1 MYHPINAFNLVK
13 RVVKYLTK
21 ISNNEYIQKTF
32 ASSPEGVNFIFVQL
46 ANGIYNL
53 EENYNMTPTD
63 LVNGIIRDS
72 ATSKIYKSAKGL
84 ELEDILYVQ
93 DVANIIKNYDKQ
105 ISWLEVAT
113 NLNQSDNRVR

>member
-93 DVANIIKNYDKQ
+93 DVANLIKNYDKQ

>member
-84 ELEDILYVQ
+84 EFEDILYVQ
-93 DVANIIKNYDKQ
+93 DVANLIKNYDKQ

>member
-13 RVVKYLTK
+13 RVIKYLTK
-21 ISNNEYIQKTF
+21 ISNNEKIQKTF

-93 DVANIIKNYDKQ
+93 DVANLIKNYDKQ